1 MSILQ
6 SRVAWEFCVGQARPA
21 EIELIRTNRVRREK
35 VMCARGA
42 DDVVLIDTVAADA
55 DRADEYAVPIKS
67 ETARK
72 NCDSSRQIQ
81 SDAIA
86 DRGRAKIC
94 GGRECHIRLRS
105 GKSRKQILLGEER
118 PGAVAINAR
127 RIIAL
132 RQKSDT
138 PSRHRPV

>member
-1 MSILQ
+1 MW
-6 SRVAWEFCVGQARPA
+6 AG
-21 EIELIRTNRVRREK
+21 
-35 VMCARGA
+35 GA
-42 DDVVLIDTVAADA
+42 DGGVLIAPVDADA
-55 DRADEYAVPIKS
+55 DRADEYAVQIKS

-81 SDAIA
+81 SDAMA

-127 RIIAL
+127 RIISL

-138 PSRHRPV
+138 PRRHRHV